1 MMNLVDC
8 NDEKLILPII
18 RNKLCY
24 IVRSSGCG
32 SSIMRANEFAEL
44 TAFVAVAEARSF
56 RRAATRLNLTPSTLS
71 HSLRALE
78 ERLGVKLLNRTTRTV
93 STTDAGRALLAELAP
108 AFANI
113 ETAVEGVNA
122 YRARPHGAVRL
133 NVPHMAAIMVLAP
146 ILGRFAR
153 EYPDVMLEIAANDAF
168 IDIVREGFDAG
179 IRLGES
185 LDQDMIALRVSPDF
199 RTAIVGSP
207 DYFETHPA
215 PETPHDLHKHL
226 CIGYRAARGDL
237 YRWEFEKD
245 GKPLAVQVA
254 GPLIIDSP
262 SLLVSAALDGV
273 GLAFATES
281 VVADHLASGRLIRIL
296 EDWSPSFTG
305 FFLYYPGRRQTSAA
319 LRALLAMVRLE
330 K

>member
-1 MMNLVDC
+1 
-8 NDEKLILPII
+8 
-18 RNKLCY
+18 
-24 IVRSSGCG
+24 
-32 SSIMRANEFAEL
+32 MRANEFAEL

-56 RRAATRLNLTPSTLS
+56 RRAAIRLNLTPSTLS

-108 AFANI
+108 AFATI

-122 YRARPHGAVRL
+122 YRARPHGTVRL

-153 EYPDVMLEIAANDAF
+153 DYPDVMLEIAANDAF

-185 LDQDMIALRVSPDF
+185 LDQDMIAMRVSPDF

-207 DYFETHPA
+207 DYFATHPA

-262 SLLVSAALDGV
+262 NLLISAALDGV

-281 VVADHLASGRLIRIL
+281 VVADHLASGRLVRAL
-296 EDWSPSFTG
+296 EDWSPSFPG

-319 LRALLAMVRLE
+319 LRALLSMVRLE